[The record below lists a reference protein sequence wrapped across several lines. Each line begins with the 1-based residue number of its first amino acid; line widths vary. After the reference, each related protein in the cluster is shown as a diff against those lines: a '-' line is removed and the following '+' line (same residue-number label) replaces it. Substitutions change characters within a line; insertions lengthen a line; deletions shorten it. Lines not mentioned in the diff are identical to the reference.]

1 MRRNTNDVQV
11 TQMTHFIKYKIMVRF
26 SNTLI
31 LTGALYRFDVKNN
44 NES

>member
-11 TQMTHFIKYKIMVRF
+11 THMTHFIKYKIMVSF

-31 LTGALYRFDVKNN
+31 LTGALHRFDVKKYD
-44 NES
+44 EY